1 LSTRF
6 QTTFGL
12 KRHSSL
18 KGGITSKFE
27 LTSSSK
33 QLEENL
39 LKMIENVE
47 RKRTETI
54 INLSKNHLYRQ
65 PILESLQE
73 SKAN

>member
-1 LSTRF
+1 MPF
-6 QTTFGL
+6 QA
-12 KRHSSL
+12 KSSL

-54 INLSKNHLYRQ
+54 IN
-65 PILESLQE
+65 
-73 SKAN
+73 